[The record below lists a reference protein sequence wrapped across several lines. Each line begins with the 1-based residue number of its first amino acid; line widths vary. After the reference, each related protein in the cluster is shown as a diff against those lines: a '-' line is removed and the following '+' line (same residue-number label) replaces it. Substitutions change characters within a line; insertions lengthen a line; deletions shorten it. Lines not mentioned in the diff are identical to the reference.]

1 MKLMM
6 LAALA
11 VATPVAG
18 FAQMAP
24 APDAQTA
31 PAAPADPAAQAPTAD
46 QTAAAPAAPAAA
58 APTGQVQMGAPVAN
72 PAPAAPESYPV
83 CSATVKDQCREGAG
97 GGHKMA
103 HRKHK
108 K

>member
-11 VATPVAG
+11 IATPVAV
-18 FAQMAP
+18 FAQTTT
-24 APDAQTA
+24 PDAQTA
-31 PAAPADPAAQAPTAD
+31 PATAPTD
-46 QTAAAPAAPAAA
+46 AAAPAAPADAA
-58 APTGQVQMGAPVAN
+58 APAPAAAGTPQVQMGAPVAN

-83 CSATVKDQCREGAG
+83 CSASVKDQCREGGAG
-97 GGHKMA
+97 GKHMT